1 MPGEGPPACGRLPHD
16 IHRWLPPSSCKA
28 THPIRSG
35 LYLQPHSTIGTSSE
49 PHPQQHQG
57 LLGTHCAQCRL
68 RKAPC
73 LPTPGGQH
81 LVDSP
86 WTQASAAH
94 ASPSSTPKT
103 LHCKLPV
110 LLSPHWLRGDLAP
123 LPSPVPGL
131 CLQSTSCGSCHV
143 AEVPPGKVPLG
154 WASRNSSLSPGGGQT
169 AEAAEGAAAGLGPH
183 QRGQAVGG
191 QDPRPH
197 QRGQAMGGQDPRPP
211 SRPGGAPHPHTCSQ
225 FSVTTYFTGRN
236 CPHVD

>member
-16 IHRWLPPSSCKA
+16 IYRWLLPSSCKA

-49 PHPQQHQG
+49 PRPQQHQG
-57 LLGTHCAQCRL
+57 LLWIHCAQRRL

-131 CLQSTSCGSCHV
+131 CLQSISCGSCHV

-154 WASRNSSLSPGGGQT
+154 WASRNSSLSPGGRGRGGGSSR
-169 AEAAEGAAAGLGPH
+169 AWAPPEGSGCGWARSQAPPEGSSHGWARSQAPFQARGSPTSPH
-183 QRGQAVGG
+183 LLTVLSHHLLHGEKLS
-191 QDPRPH
+191 P
-197 QRGQAMGGQDPRPP
+197 
-211 SRPGGAPHPHTCSQ
+211 C
-225 FSVTTYFTGRN
+225 
-236 CPHVD
+236 